1 MNKSTKTFIERC
13 IFRIGEGKAS
23 FYRVEVSVRNEAG
36 QRRFRRQDAP
46 NLTRARTLRE
56 EMKLKLSQQIDAVPA
71 VTLSQFITDEYLPR
85 LVERT
90 RPSTF
95 IRTKS
100 AINANII
107 PHLGNRLLHTLTAAD
122 IDTLI
127 VTTLKP
133 LKGQTKRHVLAH
145 LRDICKVANVTGH
158 LTSNPA
164 LNVSRPKLNKAE
176 PLVLKES
183 ELVRLLAYL
192 RDNQPVMF
200 YHTFLAAYTLAR
212 AGEMRALTWAD
223 VDFEGGKI
231 SINKTCDPKT
241 GLKDCPKNGEAR
253 LVPINP
259 EVRQVLMELKEMT
272 FTTDSDLVL
281 PHWREFAGGE
291 QGKPLKLIL
300 AALRMPLIRWHDLRA
315 TGITM
320 LLTRGIP
327 HAKIMKISGH
337 KDLASFNIY
346 VRLAGVEVDGVL
358 DDIRLFDQIVG
369 PKRVTQL
376 A

>member
-1 MNKSTKTFIERC
+1 
-13 IFRIGEGKAS
+13 
-23 FYRVEVSVRNEAG
+23 
-36 QRRFRRQDAP
+36 
-46 NLTRARTLRE
+46 
-56 EMKLKLSQQIDAVPA
+56 MKLELSEEVDAVPA
-71 VTLSQFITDEYLPR
+71 ITVGQFITNEYLPR
-85 LVERT
+85 LLERT

-107 PHLGNRLLHTLTAAD
+107 PYLGNRLLNTITAAD
-122 IDTLI
+122 IENLL
-127 VTTLKP
+127 VLTLKQ

-145 LRDICKVANVTGH
+145 LRDMCKVANVTGH

-164 LNVSRPKLNKAE
+164 LNVNRPKLNKAD

-183 ELVRLLAYL
+183 ELVRLLSFL
-192 RDNQPVMF
+192 RENQPIMF
-200 YHTFLAAYTLAR
+200 YHAFLAAYTLAR
-212 AGEMRALTWAD
+212 AGELRALTWAD

-259 EVRQVLMELKEMT
+259 EIRQVLIELREMT

-281 PHWREFAGGE
+281 PHWREFASGE

-300 AALRMPLIRWHDLRA
+300 SALRIPLIRWHDLRA

-358 DDIRLFDQIVG
+358 DDIRLFDQIGG
-369 PKRVTQL
+369 PKREAQIN
-376 A
+376 